1 MADKTFKS
9 KELHEKFQEDPV
21 LRSDELFSGKR
32 KLWIEHGEERYCLM
46 ITKTGK
52 LILNK

>member
-1 MADKTFKS
+1 MTDETLKS
-9 KELHEKFQEDPV
+9 KEPQERFQDDPV

-46 ITKTGK
+46 ITRTGK
-52 LILNK
+52 LVLNK

>member
-1 MADKTFKS
+1 MKDETFKS
-9 KELHEKFQEDPV
+9 KELQEKFQEDPV
-21 LRSDELFSGKR
+21 LLSDELFSGKR